1 MDPIE
6 KQRIWQRIA
15 LRRAV
20 RVIEDW
26 RKSAFADP
34 EKMESLDAALVGA
47 LWINDTTPKPT
58 AAPVNAAAP
67 HSEGD

>member
-1 MDPIE
+1 MDATE
-6 KQRIWQRIA
+6 QYTRERIA
-15 LRRAV
+15 LRRAAS
-20 RVIEDW
+20 VIEDW
-26 RKSAFADP
+26 RKSGFADP
-34 EKMESLDAALVGA
+34 DRMNALDAALVGA